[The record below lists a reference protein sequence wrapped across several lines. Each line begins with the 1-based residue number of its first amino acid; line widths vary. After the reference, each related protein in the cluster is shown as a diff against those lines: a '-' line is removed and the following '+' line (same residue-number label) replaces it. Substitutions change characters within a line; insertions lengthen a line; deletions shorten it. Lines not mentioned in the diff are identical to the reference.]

1 MNRKSLADK
10 GAELTLFFVRPNV
23 TPSRGIAPRAKEMKM
38 ERRLVGL
45 IGANIMKSLS
55 PRLIEDCFAAAG
67 LRGHYH
73 LMDLDRLPG
82 RGLADLF
89 NGAKATGFIG
99 LNITR
104 PCKEEIIPM
113 LDAVSPEARET
124 GAVNTVKIAPDGR
137 TEGFNTDRIGFR
149 ISVEERFGR
158 DAVAGKPVVLVG
170 AGGAGR
176 AVAFATLDLGVDP
189 LLVFDVAADRAGR
202 LTDELN
208 RGGKGKARRIESLE
222 EAIPSAAGVIN
233 ATPIGMVGIGG
244 NPVPANLVTAK
255 HFAADVIYS
264 PLETE
269 FIKAAKRAGAR
280 TMGGDGMLL
289 HQGVE
294 AFRIFTGITPDVS
307 RIRAVLKEEFTKRAE
322 LAATA

>member
-1 MNRKSLADK
+1 
-10 GAELTLFFVRPNV
+10 
-23 TPSRGIAPRAKEMKM
+23 M

-55 PRLIEDCFAAAG
+55 PPLIEDCFAAAG
-67 LRGHYH
+67 MRGYYH

-82 RGLADLF
+82 RRLADLLE
-89 NGAKATGFIG
+89 GAKATGFIG

-104 PCKEEIIPM
+104 PCKEEVIPL
-113 LDAVSPEARET
+113 LDAVLPEAREI
-124 GAVNTVKIAPDGR
+124 GAVNTVRISPDGR

-149 ISVEERFGR
+149 KSIEERFGR
-158 DAVAGKPVVLVG
+158 DSVAAKPVVLVG

-176 AVAFATLDLGVDP
+176 AVAFAMLDLGVEP
-189 LLVFDVAADRAGR
+189 LLIFDTDAGR
-202 LTDELN
+202 AERLAAELN
-208 RGGKGKARRIESLE
+208 RGGEGTARRIKSLE
-222 EAIPSAAGVIN
+222 DAIPSVAGVIN
-233 ATPIGMVGIGG
+233 ATPIGMAGIGG
-244 NPVPANLVTAK
+244 NPVPSGLVTDA

-280 TMGGDGMLL
+280 TMSGDGMLL

-294 AFRIFTGITPDVS
+294 AFRIFTGITPDAA
-307 RIRAVLKEEFTKRAE
+307 RMRAVLKEAFAARAE